1 MYQVR
6 PAEIG
11 SFIND
16 HSIRFPRFQR
26 KQTWNADK
34 NLKLAISVF
43 KTYPI
48 GVTIINKEVF
58 GSRVTRW
65 LLDGRQRRN
74 ALLLMS
80 QNPENIYEWSKKFFK
95 LKNSDQNHD
104 IKKKFWLK
112 IEDYLNDSDE
122 AGFEEAKQQAINE
135 GQTEFFFDGKSYPT
149 QKKILLNED
158 NTDNDFTEELEESVE
173 NIDNEDYHDS
183 IWNLEELLFVIQTVH

>member
-6 PAEIG
+6 PENIG
-11 SFIND
+11 SFIDD

-26 KQTWNADK
+26 KQTWKADK

-48 GVTIINKEVF
+48 GVTIINKQVW

-80 QNPENIYEWSKKFFK
+80 QNPENIYDWSKKFFK
-95 LKNSDQNHD
+95 LKNSDQNQD
-104 IKKKFWLK
+104 ITKKFWK
-112 IEDYLNDSDE
+112 AIEDYLNDSDE
-122 AGFEEAKQQAINE
+122 EGFEEAKQKAINADE
-135 GQTEFFFDGKSYPT
+135 SEFFFDGKTYKT
-149 QKKILLNED
+149 KKKITLKVDNVNED
-158 NTDNDFTEELEESVE
+158 FSEDELE
-173 NIDNEDYHDS
+173 NE
-183 IWNLEELLFVIQTVH
+183 LEDELP